1 VSDVD
6 RLKLAARAF
15 AAKAREIDHANRA
28 GQDRDL
34 ARRLLVEYN
43 DAQNRLLGCA
53 IAYDLSADDGSVST

>member
-1 VSDVD
+1 MAPTSEC
-6 RLKLAARAF
+6 R
-15 AAKAREIDHANRA
+15 KAREIDHANRA